1 MSEQQTDK
9 KPITKE
15 LVDKATVEQYY
26 KIAEIRNDVRA
37 IKGWVTFIGVVVCL
51 AVVGVL
57 LMAYFAAVQN

>member
-26 KIAEIRNDVRA
+26 RIAEIRNDVRA
-37 IKGWVTFIGVVVCL
+37 IKGWITFIGIVLAITLAL
-51 AVVGVL
+51 AVFVGIQ
-57 LMAYFAAVQN
+57 AAGI